1 MENKYKIFLLG
12 GNSLIGNSILNGLK
26 QRYENN
32 ETVLVVRTEKNF
44 RTDQIKVQNYR
55 DYLDQIDRHLDPNS
69 KNIFILSFGI
79 LNEES
84 SANNLLD
91 NLTEHININSYE
103 KLFLFNKLKNIKNF
117 HEIHIVSSI
126 LSGFFRPSIGSYSIS
141 KYVLS
146 KSIEIELFLNKDL
159 KKKVF
164 LWNPAFVKSK
174 LNTHRNS
181 FLIKTSPL
189 QIEKVVKSK
198 AKGGNY
204 YIPRY
209 SKLLVKLATFFQFI
223 INKLDKK
230 TN

>member
-32 ETVLVVRTEKNF
+32 ETVLVVSTEKNF
-44 RTDQIKVQNYR
+44 SADQIKVQNYR
-55 DYLDQIDRHLDPNS
+55 DYLDQIDRHLDPDS

-126 LSGFFRPSIGSYSIS
+126 LFWIF
-141 KYVLS
+141 
-146 KSIEIELFLNKDL
+146 
-159 KKKVF
+159 
-164 LWNPAFVKSK
+164 
-174 LNTHRNS
+174 
-181 FLIKTSPL
+181 
-189 QIEKVVKSK
+189 
-198 AKGGNY
+198 
-204 YIPRY
+204 
-209 SKLLVKLATFFQFI
+209 
-223 INKLDKK
+223 
-230 TN
+230 